1 MNLDFLALRE
11 FFISYHIGEEILISL
26 VCGVI
31 AYRAFRSCYKKDPE
45 ADREGQSRTMLAG
58 SGFAIL
64 GLSSLI
70 HAVIH
75 AAHLDINLLYQ
86 TLLGYCLGFLTIIVA
101 ISAQKPWTK
110 KAFPL
115 LYFPLL
121 VMLVPGIYKKFPIFA
136 EFRPMI
142 WISVAY
148 FSGVVCMLF
157 IAFFYRTR
165 NKRALA
171 AGAGLAL
178 ICISS
183 IFIFFPAAIG
193 SSTWLHGHF
202 LRPVGF
208 VILLFSIRPGEFLR
222 AGSSILY
229 RVLTAFSLLAA
240 VPLLLFGTVLFYEI
254 ISPIGIEGRRFLVF
268 ALLLVTFASALIFG
282 FGLIIRLIHPIL
294 ELKDS
299 VSTLVEAG
307 LDKTIEVKSN
317 DEIGELS
324 GAFNEMIVNLRQ
336 AIDEQERLVRL
347 ASTGELAATL
357 AHEIKNPL
365 NAIGGAASY
374 IGKNY
379 KGSLIEEFVKVISDE
394 AVRINKLTSTLLK
407 FAGPVQPEPASNDIN
422 HLVEETLAL
431 LTQESKDHGV
441 ILEKHLARELP
452 RVHCDYNQI
461 KQVLINLLINSFD
474 AVHTG
479 GTVTVET
486 KSNNGNILVSV
497 EDNGKGISEEDL
509 KQIFNPFFTT
519 KTRGTGL
526 GLAISKKIAKE
537 HDGDLLVRSRAGK
550 GSIFTLVLRGG
561 NHDK

>member
-1 MNLDFLALRE
+1 MNLDFLAMKE
-11 FFISYHIGEEILISL
+11 FLISYHIGEEILISL
-26 VCGVI
+26 ICGI
-31 AYRAFRSCYKKDPE
+31 ISYRAFRSCYNMDS
-45 ADREGQSRTMLAG
+45 ATDREGHSRTMLAG
-58 SGFAIL
+58 SGFALL

-70 HAVIH
+70 HATIH
-75 AAHLDINLLYQ
+75 AAKLDINLLYQ
-86 TLLGYCLGFLTIIVA
+86 TLLGYCLGFLTIVLS

-115 LYFPLL
+115 LYLPLL
-121 VMLVPGIYKKFPIFA
+121 VMLIPGIYETFPLFG
-136 EFRPMI
+136 EFRPMV

-148 FSGVVCMLF
+148 FSGMVGMLF
-157 IAFFYRTR
+157 IAVFYRTR

-171 AGAGLAL
+171 AGVGFAF

-183 IFIFFPAAIG
+183 IFLFFPAAIG
-193 SSTWLHGHF
+193 SSIWLHGHLF
-202 LRPVGF
+202 RPVGF
-208 VILLFSIRPGEFLR
+208 VILLFSIRPAEFLR
-222 AGSSILY
+222 TSGSILY
-229 RVLTAFSLLAA
+229 RTLTAFSFLAA
-240 VPLLLFGTVLFYEI
+240 VPLLLFGTVLFYET
-254 ISPIGIEGRRFLVF
+254 ISPIDIEGRRFLVF

-294 ELKDS
+294 QLKDS

-307 LDKTIEVKSN
+307 LDKTIDVKSN

-336 AIDEQERLVRL
+336 AIDEQERLCRL
-347 ASTGELAATL
+347 AATGELSATL

-365 NAIGGAASY
+365 NAIGGAANY

-394 AVRINKLTSTLLK
+394 AVRINKLTSTLLS
-407 FAGPVQPEPASNDIN
+407 FARPVQPAPQPNDIN
-422 HLVEETLAL
+422 QLVEETLAL
-431 LTQESKDHGV
+431 LTQESKDNRV
-441 ILEKHLARELP
+441 TLEKHLARELP
-452 RVHCDYNQI
+452 RVSCDYNQI

-474 AVHTG
+474 AVHEG
-479 GTVTVET
+479 GTVIVET
-486 KSNNGNILVSV
+486 KANNGNILVSV
-497 EDNGKGISEEDL
+497 ADNGKGIPEEIL
-509 KQIFNPFFTT
+509 NEIFNPFFTT

-537 HDGDLLVRSRAGK
+537 HDGDLLVRSTAGE

-561 NHDK
+561 SHNK

>member
-1 MNLDFLALRE
+1 MNLNFLARRE
-11 FFISYHIGEEILISL
+11 FFITYHIGEEILISII
-26 VCGVI
+26 CGVI
-31 AYRAFRSCYKKDPE
+31 AYRALQSSYDQDP
-45 ADREGQSRTMLAG
+45 AYDREGRSRTMLAG

-64 GLSSLI
+64 SLSSLI

-75 AAHLDINLLYQ
+75 AARLDSNLLYQ
-86 TLLGYCLGFLTIIVA
+86 TLLGYCFGFLTITLAV
-101 ISAQKPWTK
+101 SAQKPWTK

-115 LYFPLL
+115 LYLPLL
-121 VMLVPGIYKKFPIFA
+121 VLLVPGIYETFPIFG
-136 EFRPMI
+136 EFRPMV
-142 WISVAY
+142 WISVAC

-157 IAFFYRTR
+157 IALFSRTR
-165 NKRALA
+165 DKRTLA
-171 AGAGLAL
+171 GGAGFAL

-183 IFIFFPAAIG
+183 IFLFFPASIG
-193 SSTWLHGHF
+193 SSAWLHGHLF
-202 LRPVGF
+202 RPVGF
-208 VILLFSIRPGEFLR
+208 MILLFSIRPGEFFR
-222 AGSSILY
+222 VGGSILY
-229 RVLTAFSLLAA
+229 RALTAFSFLAA
-240 VPLLLFGTVLFYEI
+240 VPLLVFGTVLFYET
-254 ISPIGIEGRRFLVF
+254 ISPIDIESRRFLVF

-282 FGLIIRLIHPIL
+282 FGLIVRLIHPIL

-336 AIDEQERLVRL
+336 AIDEQERLCRL

-379 KGSLIEEFVKVISDE
+379 TGSLIEEFVKVITDE
-394 AVRINKLTSTLLK
+394 TVRINKLTSSLLN
-407 FAGPVQPEPASNDIN
+407 FARPMQPEPASNDMN
-422 HLVEETLAL
+422 RLVEETLAL
-431 LTQESKDHGV
+431 LSQESKDHGV
-441 ILEKHLARELP
+441 ILEKHLFRELP
-452 RVHCDYNQI
+452 PVHCDYNQI
-461 KQVLINLLINSFD
+461 KQVLINLLINAFD
-474 AVHTG
+474 AVHEG

-497 EDNGKGISEEDL
+497 EDNGRGIAEENL

-537 HDGDLLVRSRAGK
+537 HGGDLQVRSSAGE
-550 GSIFTLVLRGG
+550 GSRFTLVLREW
-561 NHDK
+561 NRDQ